1 MLIAFLQIIIFVVG
15 VALALYIGIWQLFI
29 LSGVDIVVAI
39 IDAINNNSSDGIIMR
54 IAWDIFK
61 VMIAGIVAWVVMI
74 ITVTIN
80 TILGEWKN

>member
-15 VALALYIGIWQLFI
+15 VALALYIGLWQLFI
-29 LSGVDIVVAI
+29 LSGADIVVAI
-39 IDAINNNSSDGIIMR
+39 IDAINNNNSDGIIMR

-61 VMIAGIVAWVVMI
+61 MMIAGIVAWVVMI

>member
-15 VALALYIGIWQLFI
+15 VALALYIGVWQLLI

-39 IDAINNNSSDGIIMR
+39 IDAINNNSSDGIVMR

-61 VMIAGIVAWVVMI
+61 MMIAGIVAWVIRRSPDFSMVTSVM
-74 ITVTIN
+74 
-80 TILGEWKN
+80 KR